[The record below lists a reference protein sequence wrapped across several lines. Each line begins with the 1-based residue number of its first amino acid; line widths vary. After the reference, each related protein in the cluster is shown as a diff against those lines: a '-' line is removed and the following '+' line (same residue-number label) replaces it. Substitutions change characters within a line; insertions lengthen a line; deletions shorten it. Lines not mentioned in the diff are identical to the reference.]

1 MSAAGCRW
9 ARERARAWL
18 TAEISRQSAPT
29 TNGCTQSFAR
39 APHKSGA
46 AGCSACTRWRET
58 MVERL
63 WWRSTLGENTLVGRL
78 WWRKTLMEK
87 HSGGE
92 ALWWR
97 STLVD
102 GETLHW
108 QNYLGGETM
117 LEKKRCHG
125 LNVPHISDQN
135 YFCLDG
141 RLIKWEA
148 MWPEWSKSSFF
159 ALFTHREV
167 QQPRQKPIQGLAA
180 GDGCPGI
187 CANHINCDFKSEFHP
202 FHLSSVIQGPIQW
215 VALLKS
221 AHLWFHLYEG
231 ADFCST
237 GLDHTNSRE

>member
-1 MSAAGCRW
+1 
-9 ARERARAWL
+9 
-18 TAEISRQSAPT
+18 
-29 TNGCTQSFAR
+29 
-39 APHKSGA
+39 
-46 AGCSACTRWRET
+46 
-58 MVERL
+58 
-63 WWRSTLGENTLVGRL
+63 
-78 WWRKTLMEK
+78 
-87 HSGGE
+87 
-92 ALWWR
+92 
-97 STLVD
+97 
-102 GETLHW
+102 
-108 QNYLGGETM
+108 
-117 LEKKRCHG
+117 
-125 LNVPHISDQN
+125 
-135 YFCLDG
+135 
-141 RLIKWEA
+141 

-237 GLDHTNSRE
+237 GGETGSILNYCPKELRLNWRKTSQKLSNNKHRRHQNIYFLFSAFWSRPRSGGQWIFRDRQALPQSVHLRALRAATIA